1 MANPNVEIL
10 GSGGM
15 HVSIRCSGVRD
26 VYYIKVY
33 VAAEGE
39 NYPTS
44 PNKTI
49 ENEAGQFDSVTDT
62 ITVKLTSGET
72 YLLKCEYYDA
82 IGTKTA
88 ETENTFTV
96 ATNSPVI
103 EELTAVQIGYTKS
116 FKITYTVSNVW
127 GTTSSSIVEYV
138 SDINFTVGSKTVMAE
153 LPARSNTGT
162 VIFGLDDY
170 GTYPLQVDV
179 YTNQTW
185 LSSGKTTT
193 RETHETLTVTLSLP
207 VLTYSFH
214 CTWSPETITH
224 TVGSTTHTLI
234 CQAYPHISYSDFNA
248 FCAGINTVRRAA
260 GLSPYTFSAVSAGSE
275 MAYELFNAIV
285 TAIQG
290 IYTKQGVSF
299 PLSILNEAHHKIT
312 EQYISDIEDALSIIA
327 ESVYGRTS

>member
-1 MANPNVEIL
+1 MANPSVVIL

-15 HVSIRCSGVRD
+15 HVSIKCSGVRD

-39 NYPTS
+39 NYPAS

-62 ITVKLTSGET
+62 ITVKLTAGET

-88 ETENTFTV
+88 ETEDTFTV

-103 EELTAVQIGYTKS
+103 EALTASQIGYTKS

-127 GTTSSSIVEYV
+127 GTSSSSIVEYV
-138 SDINFTVGSKTVMAE
+138 SDINFSVGNKTITAD
-153 LPARSNTGT
+153 LPERSNTGT
-162 VIFGLDDY
+162 VTFELDDY
-170 GTYPLQVDV
+170 GAYTLQVDV

-193 RETHETLTVTLSLP
+193 RETHETLTVTLSRP
-207 VLTYSFH
+207 VLTYSFN
-214 CTWSPETITH
+214 CTWSPETITR
-224 TVGSTTHTLI
+224 TVGNVTHTLL

-260 GLSPYTFSAVSAGSE
+260 GLSAYTFSAVSAGSE
-275 MAYELFNAIV
+275 MAYGLFNAIV
-285 TAIQG
+285 TAIG
-290 IYTKQGVSF
+290 EIYTKQGVSF
-299 PLSILNEAHHKIT
+299 PLSTMGEARHKIT
-312 EQYISDIEDALSIIA
+312 EQYVSDIEDALSIIA
-327 ESVYGRTS
+327 ESVYGQTS